1 MGIRLLNSLIKKQC
15 GNINSLITLFQLKGK
30 VITIDISIYLY
41 RFKSIDKLMENMYIL
56 CSLMCYY

>member
-15 GNINSLITLFQLKGK
+15 GDINNLITLFQLKGK

-41 RFKSIDKLMENMYIL
+41 IF
-56 CSLMCYY
+56 CTATVPWSL

>member
-15 GNINSLITLFQLKGK
+15 GDINNLITLFQLKGK

-41 RFKSIDKLMENMYIL
+41 RFKSVDKLMERL
-56 CSLMCYY
+56 RKQLLK